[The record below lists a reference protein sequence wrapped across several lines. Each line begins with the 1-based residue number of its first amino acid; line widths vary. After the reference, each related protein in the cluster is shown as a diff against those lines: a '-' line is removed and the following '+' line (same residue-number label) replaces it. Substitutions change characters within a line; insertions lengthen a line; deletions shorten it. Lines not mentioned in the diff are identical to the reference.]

1 MATGWKRDYFRYKE
15 FFLNVLSIYNTK
27 PNLKIY
33 LELTLSIFTVIIFS
47 IFAIKPTILTVIELN
62 NEIKAKTS
70 LVDDLNLKLKNLQT
84 AGQILQ
90 TNANDLIYL
99 EQALPDTAKPENLIK
114 QLEILASES
123 NVKIIGI
130 SSSDVI
136 ISGDSDLKNKQ
147 IVLTST
153 DLNADELPF
162 SISIT
167 GDYQSLLTYL
177 RKIENLRRPIKID
190 SIAFNSNNTDTGKVI
205 NLLISGRTPYLNE
218 KN

>member
-1 MATGWKRDYFRYKE
+1 MNKST
-15 FFLNVLSIYNTK
+15 T
-27 PNLKIY
+27 
-33 LELTLSIFTVIIFS
+33 
-47 IFAIKPTILTVIELN
+47 
-62 NEIKAKTS
+62 
-70 LVDDLNLKLKNLQT
+70 
-84 AGQILQ
+84 
-90 TNANDLIYL
+90 
-99 EQALPDTAKPENLIK
+99 DTAKPENLIK

-136 ISGDSDLKNKQ
+136 ISGNTDLKNKQ

-167 GDYQSLLTYL
+167 GDYQSLLSYL
-177 RKIENLRRPIKID
+177 KKIENLRRPIKID

>member
-47 IFAIKPTILTVIELN
+47 VFAIKPTILTVIELN

-70 LVDDLNLKLKNLQT
+70 LVDDLNVKLKNLQT

-90 TNANDLIYL
+90 TNVNDLVYL

-136 ISGDSDLKNKQ
+136 ISGNTDLKNKQ

-167 GDYQSLLTYL
+167 GDYQSLLSYL
-177 RKIENLRRPIKID
+177 KKIENLRRPIKID

>member
-47 IFAIKPTILTVIELN
+47 VFAIKPTILTVIELN

-90 TNANDLIYL
+90 TNVNDLVYL

-123 NVKIIGI
+123 NVKIIGV

-136 ISGDSDLKNKQ
+136 ISGNTDLKNKQ

-167 GDYQSLLTYL
+167 GDYQSLLSYL
-177 RKIENLRRPIKID
+177 KKIENLRRPIKID